1 METQRKIKFE
11 EAKLNRLKLL
21 QSKKHFQERRQATRK
36 KIELGGL
43 VIKAKIDHLPK
54 DILLGA
60 FVHIAEQLELDQ
72 NCEIFFKQ
80 KGSLAFLETKD
91 NKK

>member
-1 METQRKIKFE
+1 MQTQSKIKFE

-21 QSKKHFQERRQATRK
+21 QSKQQFQERRQDTRK

-43 VIKAKIDHLPK
+43 VIKAKLDYLPK

-60 FVHIAEQLELDQ
+60 FVHISEQLELDPKL
-72 NCEIFFKQ
+72 ELLFEQ
-80 KGSLAFLETKD
+80 KGSLAFLETKER
-91 NKK
+91 KK

>member
-11 EAKLNRLKLL
+11 ETKLNRLKLL
-21 QSKKHFQERRQATRK
+21 QSKQQFQERRQATRK

-60 FVHIAEQLELDQ
+60 FVHISEQLELNSDLEVLFQ
-72 NCEIFFKQ
+72 Q

-91 NKK
+91 MKK

>member
-1 METQRKIKFE
+1 MQTQSKIKFE

-21 QSKKHFQERRQATRK
+21 QSKQQFQERRQDTRK

-43 VIKAKIDHLPK
+43 VIKAKLDYLPK

-60 FVHIAEQLELDQ
+60 FVHISEQLELDPKL
-72 NCEIFFKQ
+72 ELLFEQ
-80 KGSLAFLETKD
+80 KGSLAFLETKE
-91 NKK
+91 KKK

>member
-1 METQRKIKFE
+1 MQTQSKIKFE

-21 QSKKHFQERRQATRK
+21 QSKQQFQKRRQDTRK

-43 VIKAKIDHLPK
+43 VIKAKLDYLPK

-60 FVHIAEQLELDQ
+60 FMHISEQLELDPKL
-72 NCEIFFKQ
+72 ELLFEQ
-80 KGSLAFLETKD
+80 KGSLAFLETKE
-91 NKK
+91 KKK

>member
-21 QSKKHFQERRQATRK
+21 QSKQQFQERRQATRK

-60 FVHIAEQLELDQ
+60 FVHVAEQLELDP
-72 NCEIFFKQ
+72 NLEILFQQ
-80 KGSLAFLETKD
+80 KGSLAFLETKEV
-91 NKK
+91 KK